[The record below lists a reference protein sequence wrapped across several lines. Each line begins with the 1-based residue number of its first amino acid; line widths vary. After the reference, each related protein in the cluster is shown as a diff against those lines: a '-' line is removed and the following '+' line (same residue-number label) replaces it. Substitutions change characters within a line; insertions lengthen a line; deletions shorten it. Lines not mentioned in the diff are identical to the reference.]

1 MKYKTTLINVRGDN
15 YYAHRVAKSSFP
27 EGRFAFIRNNDT
39 LIVYSEKAPLD
50 PFTQEVSIFET
61 TEYDINS
68 LVTIPVR
75 LFNMKIN
82 PTCSTKNGRR
92 AYPKDRVEKW
102 VSDHFAKI
110 GCALLTLTVT
120 KESTD
125 YFCKLKDPNEIVY
138 HYYEVMGALKID
150 NPELFK
156 EKFFD
161 QMGQGKA
168 FGYGLINLLN

>member
-1 MKYKTTLINVRGDN
+1 MKYKTTITNVRGDN

-27 EGRFAFIRNNDT
+27 EGRFAFIRNNDI
-39 LIVYSEKAPLD
+39 LIVYSEKAPIST
-50 PFTQEVSIFET
+50 FTQEVDIFET
-61 TEYDINS
+61 VEYDINS
-68 LVTIPVR
+68 LVAIPVR

-82 PTCSTKNGRR
+82 PTHPTKNGRR
-92 AYPKDRVEKW
+92 AYPRERVEAW
-102 VSDHFAKI
+102 VSDHFSKI
-110 GCALLTLTVT
+110 GCSLLTLTIT
-120 KESTD
+120 NESTD
-125 YFCKLKDPNEIVY
+125 YFHKLKDSNEIVY

-156 EKFFD
+156 EKFFN